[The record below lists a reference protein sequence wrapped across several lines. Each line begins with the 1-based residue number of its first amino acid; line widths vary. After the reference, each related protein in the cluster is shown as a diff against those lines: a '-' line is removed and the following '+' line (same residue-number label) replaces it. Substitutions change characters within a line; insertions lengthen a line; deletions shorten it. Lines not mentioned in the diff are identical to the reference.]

1 MRLDNAY
8 LFKHL
13 KLNKMEITK
22 QFLRKRNKLVTI
34 SANLKG
40 EELEAIE
47 LAIKIMDMLIDEELI
62 LND

>member
-1 MRLDNAY
+1 
-8 LFKHL
+8 
-13 KLNKMEITK
+13 MEITK

-40 EELEAIE
+40 EELDAIE

>member
-1 MRLDNAY
+1 
-8 LFKHL
+8 
-13 KLNKMEITK
+13 MEITK

-34 SANLKG
+34 STNLKG
-40 EELEAIE
+40 EELEAVE

>member
-1 MRLDNAY
+1 
-8 LFKHL
+8 
-13 KLNKMEITK
+13 MEITN

-40 EELEAIE
+40 EELKAIE